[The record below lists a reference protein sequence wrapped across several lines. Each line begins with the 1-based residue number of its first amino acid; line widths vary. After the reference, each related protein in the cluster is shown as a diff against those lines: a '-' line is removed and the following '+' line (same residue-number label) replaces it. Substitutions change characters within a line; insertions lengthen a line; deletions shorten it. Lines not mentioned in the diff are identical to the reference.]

1 GSASRPDR
9 APRAGAGGARQDPGS
24 QARRRSSMTDRA
36 VGEGLRMY
44 MVLCFERL
52 AGRRIRPALPMR
64 IEDSVT
70 RTQMRR
76 RIAMAIETPTH
87 IKGGRL
93 ARQRHVT
100 DRAVTFGA
108 ADAFG
113 DMDAVIEI
121 DVVRQGVDALPA
133 QRLMLREALPHR
145 CQDES
150 IRPDLRVAGHAG
162 LGRRHAGIPCHLD
175 RGVTVATIEAE
186 AAHMMLVTERH
197 RLRRRKADLVVVA
210 HARYA
215 PHQQRQEYGAA
226 RGAEEAGIHQQIG
239 ALPEDRRHLG
249 SLSTAKPP
257 LNASRLG
264 LFRLINSAVP
274 LCAN

>member
-1 GSASRPDR
+1 GRACRLPPRRSAGIPARHAREIPGSPPALQGSASRPDR
-9 APRAGAGGARQDPGS
+9 APRAGAGGVRQDPGS

-113 DMDAVIEI
+113 DMDRSE
-121 DVVRQGVDALPA
+121 
-133 QRLMLREALPHR
+133 
-145 CQDES
+145 
-150 IRPDLRVAGHAG
+150 
-162 LGRRHAGIPCHLD
+162 
-175 RGVTVATIEAE
+175 
-186 AAHMMLVTERH
+186 
-197 RLRRRKADLVVVA
+197 
-210 HARYA
+210 
-215 PHQQRQEYGAA
+215 
-226 RGAEEAGIHQQIG
+226 
-239 ALPEDRRHLG
+239 
-249 SLSTAKPP
+249 
-257 LNASRLG
+257 
-264 LFRLINSAVP
+264 
-274 LCAN
+274 